1 MKSVIAI
8 SFATFGYAWASPI
21 LARQS
26 SSCTYISNTTA
37 LPCGAT
43 AYIDYTVKSGDT
55 LTTIAAN
62 PDLKSGVCDIAK
74 VNCISNINLVV
85 PGDVLKIPSF
95 CTQPD
100 NTSCQQPVSASNNT
114 CVKGVPARY
123 TVRGGDYLSKIA
135 DDFEITLAALEQAN
149 SQISN
154 PDLIYPGQ
162 VINIPVCEG
171 SSCIVA
177 PYQIKKGDLYYDLA
191 QTYHTTVGQI
201 EAYNPNVDPLNIT
214 IGITIQLPQNCN

>member
-1 MKSVIAI
+1 MKSVIIAAA
-8 SFATFGYAWASPI
+8 ATFGCAWASPI
-21 LARQS
+21 FARQT
-26 SSCTYISNTTA
+26 SSCTFSNTTTP
-37 LPCGAT
+37 PCGAT
-43 AYIDYTVKSGDT
+43 SYIDYTVKSGDT

-74 VNCISNINLVV
+74 VNCISNINLVI
-85 PGDVLKIPSF
+85 PGEVLKIPSF
-95 CTQPD
+95 CTTPD
-100 NTSCQQPVSASNNT
+100 NTSCQPIAAPATNNT
-114 CVKGVPARY
+114 CVKGVPAKY
-123 TVRGGDYLSKIA
+123 TVRSGDFLSKIA
-135 DDFEITLAALEQAN
+135 ENFEITLAALEQAN
-149 SQISN
+149 PQITN
-154 PDLIYPGQ
+154 PDLIFPGQ

-177 PYQIKKGDLYYDLA
+177 PYQIKQGDLYYDLA